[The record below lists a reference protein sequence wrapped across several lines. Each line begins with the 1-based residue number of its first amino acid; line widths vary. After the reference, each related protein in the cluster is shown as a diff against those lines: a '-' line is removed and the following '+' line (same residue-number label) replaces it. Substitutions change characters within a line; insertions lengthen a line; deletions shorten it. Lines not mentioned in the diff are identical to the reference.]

1 MPPPDW
7 KTDLQLASEHFLRRR
22 HAWAACIT
30 IDEQD
35 IRPNVLSDAGMDRLD
50 EQFLSILVQKLQSD
64 WNETRMKTGQDERKP
79 LTILV
84 IEDHPDQ
91 RDLLAIVLQRE
102 GYNVVTAGNGI
113 EAMEKLQKEDVQI
126 ALSDIMMPKM
136 DGFELIK
143 SIRNDPALKGIYL
156 ILITARIQEGDR
168 VRGLDLGADD
178 YITKP
183 FSFSELLARVRVGS
197 RVVQYQQNLEY
208 QTQIDPLTGL
218 FNRRAFERKI
228 AEEFERA
235 RRYNHSLSI
244 LLLDIDNF
252 KTINDTYGH
261 HGGDTAL
268 VKISEI
274 LRERTRRSDFPARYG
289 GEEFVLILPET
300 HQDSAL
306 QVANKI
312 HEEIRSRTFGTDTR
326 PFTLTVS
333 IGLSSTSTKHY
344 TDWRQTL
351 DDADQAMYVAKNSGK
366 DRVEVCMPRGKNS
379 LTQTSAHA

>member
-1 MPPPDW
+1 
-7 KTDLQLASEHFLRRR
+7 
-22 HAWAACIT
+22 
-30 IDEQD
+30 
-35 IRPNVLSDAGMDRLD
+35 
-50 EQFLSILVQKLQSD
+50 
-64 WNETRMKTGQDERKP
+64 MKTGEDEKHP

-102 GYNVVTAGNGI
+102 GYRVVTAGNGV
-113 EAMEKLQKEDVQI
+113 EAMEKLQKEHVQI

-143 SIRNDPALKGIYL
+143 NIRNDPALKGIYL

-197 RVVQYQQNLEY
+197 RVVHYQQNLEY

-235 RRYNHSLSI
+235 ERYSHPVSV

-252 KTINDTYGH
+252 KNINDTYGH

-268 VKISEI
+268 VKISET
-274 LRERTRRSDFPARYG
+274 LKERTRRSDFPARYG

-300 HQDSAL
+300 DQESAL
-306 QVANKI
+306 QVAGKI
-312 HEEIRSRTFGTDTR
+312 HEEIRSRSFGTCKS
-326 PFTLTVS
+326 PFGLTVS
-333 IGLSSTSTKHY
+333 IGLSSTAAKHY
-344 TDWRQTL
+344 SDWREML
-351 DDADQAMYVAKNSGK
+351 NDADRAMYVAKNSGK
-366 DRVEVCMPRGKNS
+366 DRVEVSLPGDQIG

>member
-1 MPPPDW
+1 
-7 KTDLQLASEHFLRRR
+7 
-22 HAWAACIT
+22 
-30 IDEQD
+30 
-35 IRPNVLSDAGMDRLD
+35 
-50 EQFLSILVQKLQSD
+50 
-64 WNETRMKTGQDERKP
+64 MKTGEAERKP

-102 GYNVVTAGNGI
+102 GYRVVTAGNGV

-143 SIRNDPALKGIYL
+143 AIRSEPSFKGIYM

-197 RVVQYQQNLEY
+197 RVVNYQQNLEY
-208 QTQIDPLTGL
+208 QTQTDPLTGL

-228 AEEFERA
+228 AEEYERA
-235 RRYNHSLSI
+235 KRYTHAVSV

-252 KTINDTYGH
+252 KNINDTYGH
-261 HGGDTAL
+261 HGGDMAL
-268 VKISEI
+268 VKISAI

-300 HQDSAL
+300 DQESAL

-312 HEEIRSRTFGTDTR
+312 HEEIRSQMFGTTTT
-326 PFTLTVS
+326 PFALTVS
-333 IGLSSTSTKHY
+333 IGLSSTSTKPY
-344 TDWRQTL
+344 SDWRQML
-351 DDADQAMYVAKNSGK
+351 EDADQAMYLAKNSGK
-366 DRVEVCMPRGKNS
+366 DRVQVCLPRGKNGT
-379 LTQTSAHA
+379 TQNSAHA

>member
-1 MPPPDW
+1 
-7 KTDLQLASEHFLRRR
+7 
-22 HAWAACIT
+22 
-30 IDEQD
+30 
-35 IRPNVLSDAGMDRLD
+35 
-50 EQFLSILVQKLQSD
+50 
-64 WNETRMKTGQDERKP
+64 MKTGEDERKP

-102 GYNVVTAGNGI
+102 GYRVVTAGNGV
-113 EAMEKLQKEDVQI
+113 EAMEKLQKEHVQI

-143 SIRNDPALKGIYL
+143 SIRSDPALKGIYM

-197 RVVQYQQNLEY
+197 RVVHYQQNLEY

-235 RRYNHSLSI
+235 KRYNHPVSV

-252 KTINDTYGH
+252 KNINDTYGH
-261 HGGDTAL
+261 HGGGY
-268 VKISEI
+268 
-274 LRERTRRSDFPARYG
+274 RARQN
-289 GEEFVLILPET
+289 FRNT
-300 HQDSAL
+300 
-306 QVANKI
+306 
-312 HEEIRSRTFGTDTR
+312 SR
-326 PFTLTVS
+326 
-333 IGLSSTSTKHY
+333 
-344 TDWRQTL
+344 
-351 DDADQAMYVAKNSGK
+351 KNSPK
-366 DRVEVCMPRGKNS
+366 
-379 LTQTSAHA
+379 

>member
-1 MPPPDW
+1 
-7 KTDLQLASEHFLRRR
+7 
-22 HAWAACIT
+22 
-30 IDEQD
+30 
-35 IRPNVLSDAGMDRLD
+35 
-50 EQFLSILVQKLQSD
+50 
-64 WNETRMKTGQDERKP
+64 MKTSEAERNP

-102 GYNVVTAGNGI
+102 GYRVVTAGNGV

-143 SIRNDPALKGIYL
+143 AIRSEPSFKGIYM

-197 RVVQYQQNLEY
+197 RVVNYQQNLEY
-208 QTQIDPLTGL
+208 QTQTDPLTGL

-228 AEEFERA
+228 AEEYERA
-235 RRYNHSLSI
+235 KRYNHAVSV

-252 KTINDTYGH
+252 KHINDTYGH
-261 HGGDTAL
+261 HGGDMAL
-268 VKISEI
+268 VKISAI

-300 HQDSAL
+300 DQESAL

-312 HEEIRSRTFGTDTR
+312 HDEIRSQMFGTSTT
-326 PFTLTVS
+326 PFALTVS
-333 IGLSSTSTKHY
+333 IGLSSTTTKPY
-344 TDWRQTL
+344 SDWRQML
-351 DDADQAMYVAKNSGK
+351 EDADQAMYLAKNSGK
-366 DRVEVCMPRGKNS
+366 DRVQVCLPRGKNGTS
-379 LTQTSAHA
+379 QDSAHF

>member
-1 MPPPDW
+1 MN
-7 KTDLQLASEHFLRRR
+7 T
-22 HAWAACIT
+22 
-30 IDEQD
+30 
-35 IRPNVLSDAGMDRLD
+35 
-50 EQFLSILVQKLQSD
+50 VQKE
-64 WNETRMKTGQDERKP
+64 NVP
-79 LTILV
+79 LTVLV

-102 GYNVVTAGNGI
+102 GYRVITAANGL
-113 EAMEKLQKEDVQI
+113 EALERLETEKVQI

-143 SIRNDPALKGIYL
+143 RIRSNPTLKNIYL

-197 RVVQYQQNLEY
+197 RVVHYQQNLEY

-228 AEEFERA
+228 TEEFERA
-235 RRYNHSLSI
+235 IRYTHPVSV

-252 KTINDTYGH
+252 KNINDTYGH
-261 HGGDTAL
+261 HGGDNAL
-268 VKISEI
+268 VKISET

-289 GEEFVLILPET
+289 GEEFVLILP
-300 HQDSAL
+300 
-306 QVANKI
+306 
-312 HEEIRSRTFGTDTR
+312 
-326 PFTLTVS
+326 
-333 IGLSSTSTKHY
+333 
-344 TDWRQTL
+344 
-351 DDADQAMYVAKNSGK
+351 
-366 DRVEVCMPRGKNS
+366 
-379 LTQTSAHA
+379 